1 MAERLHDSLAAERQ
15 LAGAHA
21 RHEERSR
28 IARELHDS
36 ISQDLFS
43 LSMLAGGLR
52 KALPPGS
59 AVLPEVET
67 MERTASATMRE
78 MQALLLELRP
88 VALDEV
94 GLAAALQQLCM
105 AYRERLGVEIRAD
118 TEPLVLPT
126 VLEHALLRVAQEAI
140 ANAVKH
146 ASASA
151 IRVRLH
157 AGAGTVVLEVA
168 DDGTGLDPAHE
179 GATAGLGLRAM
190 RERVTEQGGTL
201 GIDAAQGGGTTVR
214 ACFPRRAP

>member
-1 MAERLHDSLAAERQ
+1 
-15 LAGAHA
+15 
-21 RHEERSR
+21 
-28 IARELHDS
+28 
-36 ISQDLFS
+36 
-43 LSMLAGGLR
+43 MLAGGLR
-52 KALPPGS
+52 KALPPSS

-146 ASASA
+146 ANASA
-151 IRVRLH
+151 IRLRLQ

-201 GIDAAQGGGTTVR
+201 GIGAAHVGGTIVR